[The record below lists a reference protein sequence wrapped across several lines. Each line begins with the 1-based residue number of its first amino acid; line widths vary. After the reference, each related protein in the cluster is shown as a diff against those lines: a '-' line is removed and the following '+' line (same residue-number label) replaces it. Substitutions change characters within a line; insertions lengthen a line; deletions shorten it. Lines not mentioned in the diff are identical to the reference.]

1 MIRNSAL
8 YLAIVP
14 LLTIML
20 ACNGPAENENT
31 EPVEHVI
38 ETHKDGTPKLVYI
51 YAETDSTNRVE
62 RSFHETGTL
71 MTQGEVVNGERHG
84 EWRAFH
90 PDGTPW
96 SLHYYDN
103 GKQGGPY
110 RVYYHTGAIRIRGQ
124 YEGGDQIG
132 EWVFFTETGDTAKV
146 LNFDA
151 P

>member
-1 MIRNSAL
+1 MIRISAL
-8 YLAIVP
+8 FLVVTLVAT
-14 LLTIML
+14 LLTSCGD
-20 ACNGPAENENT
+20 AAPKAST

-38 ETHKDGTPKLVYI
+38 ETHKDGSPKLIYI
-51 YAETDSTNRVE
+51 YADTDSLNREE
-62 RSFHETGTL
+62 RGFHESGTV

-103 GKQGGPY
+103 GQQGGPY
-110 RVYYHTGAIRIRGQ
+110 RVYYHTGVVRIRGQ
-124 YEGGDQIG
+124 YEAGNQIG